1 MYLGGKV
8 RAAQS
13 SYDLKSL
20 SILHVQTHLVFLTA
34 LYMGTII
41 SPHLQKRKL
50 RWRETESFQHYT
62 ASVAEVEILAQGL
75 WLEPRTQPL
84 WASCL

>member
-20 SILHVQTHLVFLTA
+20 SILHVQTHFVFLTA

-41 SPHLQKRKL
+41 SPIYR
-50 RWRETESFQHYT
+50 REN
-62 ASVAEVEILAQGL
+62 
-75 WLEPRTQPL
+75 
-84 WASCL
+84 